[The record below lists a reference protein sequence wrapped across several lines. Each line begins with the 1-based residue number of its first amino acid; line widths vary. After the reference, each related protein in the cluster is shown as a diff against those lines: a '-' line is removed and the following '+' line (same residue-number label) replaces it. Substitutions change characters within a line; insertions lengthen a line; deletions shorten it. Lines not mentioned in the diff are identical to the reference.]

1 MKYEAIVMGAS
12 AGGLLALSGIL
23 ETLPAD
29 FPLPVIIVQHRLKSE
44 RALLEEVL
52 QSKCRIRIREA
63 DEKET
68 PAGGTVYLAPP
79 GYHLLVEKN
88 RSLSLSC
95 EPPLHFSRPS
105 IDILF
110 ETASEAYGKKLIG
123 IILTGANNDGAAGMQ
138 SIRKHGGMTIAQNP
152 VSAPFPVMPQAA
164 IAAGG
169 IQYIFD
175 LQEINHF
182 LSGIPKKHSL
192 S

>member
-68 PAGGTVYLAPP
+68 PAEGTVYLAPP

-152 VSAPFPVMPQAA
+152 ASAQFPVMPQAA

-175 LQEINHF
+175 LQEIRNF
-182 LSGIPKKHSL
+182 LSDIPKKHSL